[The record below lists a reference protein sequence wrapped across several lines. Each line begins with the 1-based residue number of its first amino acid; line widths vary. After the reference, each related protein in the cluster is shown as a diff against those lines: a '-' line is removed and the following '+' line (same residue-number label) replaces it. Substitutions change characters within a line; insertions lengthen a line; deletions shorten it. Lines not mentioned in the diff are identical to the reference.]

1 MDFLDPKAKRRHKIR
16 LIIGYALMGTLI
28 VTTSAILVFSAYGF
42 DVDRKTGEVIQNGMV
57 FVDSAPDGAQVV
69 FNDQLQKDKTNNRFS
84 LPSSSYNL
92 KIQKEGYRDWHRG
105 FQLGGGEVKRFTY
118 PLLIPHKLEPREIQ
132 SYDALPTF
140 VSESPDRRWVIANQ
154 ANSLTNFT
162 EYDLNNL
169 VAPNDDPRTRTFV
182 LPAGVFSASA
192 EPGKIELVEWSTDN
206 KHFLVKHTFGTSTEF
221 VMVSRDQPQTS
232 FNINKLLGQNPTKV
246 ALRDKKFDQWYIFT
260 QEGGVLQAA
269 DAKKVIT
276 PVAKGVTSYK
286 THDSDTIL
294 YATQAAEPGAKTQRV
309 ILKQGNNSY
318 TVKDVAIGPIMLD
331 IAQYD
336 SKWRVVIGAEAEQ
349 KTYVFTDPVP
359 ILQKDAKVSLVP
371 SAVLKSNGPLSWVG
385 FSQNTRFIVAQSG
398 QHFEVYDAEYEEDY
412 RYDIDSA
419 FDPDTKAE
427 WIDGH
432 RITARSQGKAIIFDF
447 DGSNKQE
454 LVVIN
459 PTTPLMFDRDY
470 TVMYSVNNS
479 KATEGKFG
487 LFGTELRLDG
497 DK

>member
-28 VTTSAILVFSAYGF
+28 ITTSAILVFSAYGF

-69 FNDQLQKDKTNNRFS
+69 FNDKLQKDKTNNRFS

-92 KIQKEGYRDWHRG
+92 KIQKEGYRDWHRS
-105 FQLGGGEVKRFTY
+105 FQLSGGEVKRFTY
-118 PLLIPHKLEPREIQ
+118 PLLIPNTLEPREIQ
-132 SYDALPTF
+132 TYDASPAF
-140 VSESPDRRWVIANQ
+140 VSESPDRRWVIASQ
-154 ANSLTNFT
+154 GNSLTSFT

-169 VAPNDDPRTRTFV
+169 VSPNDNPRTRTFTV
-182 LPAGVFSASA
+182 PAGIFSPST
-192 EPGKIELVEWSTDN
+192 EPAKIDLVEWSTDN
-206 KHFLVKHTFGTSTEF
+206 KHFLVKHTFGANAEF

-232 FNINKLLGQNPTKV
+232 FNVNKLLGQNPTKV
-246 ALRDKKFDQWYIFT
+246 TLRDKKFDQWYIFT
-260 QEGGVLQAA
+260 QEGGVLQTA
-269 DAKKVIT
+269 DAKKVIE

-286 THDSDTIL
+286 THDSDTVL
-294 YATQAAEPGAKTQRV
+294 YATQSTAPETKTQRV
-309 ILKQGNNSY
+309 TLKQGNNSY
-318 TVKDVAIGPIMLD
+318 TIKDVAIGNIMLD

-359 ILQKDAKVSLVP
+359 ALQKDAKASLVP
-371 SAVLKSNGPLSWVG
+371 STVLRSNGPLNWVS

-412 RYDIDSA
+412 RYDIDSP
-419 FDPDTKAE
+419 FDPGSKVE

-432 RITARSQGKAIIFDF
+432 RMTARTQGKAIIFDF

-454 LVVIN
+454 LITLS
-459 PTTPLMFDRDY
+459 PATPLMFDRDY

-479 KATEGKFG
+479 KATADKFA